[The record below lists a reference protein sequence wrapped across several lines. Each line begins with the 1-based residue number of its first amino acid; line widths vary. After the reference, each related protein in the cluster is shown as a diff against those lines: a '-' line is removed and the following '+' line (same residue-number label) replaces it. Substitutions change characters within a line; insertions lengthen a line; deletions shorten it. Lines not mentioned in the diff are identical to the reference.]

1 MEKLYNTIKILYN
14 FPNRERK
21 VKGMEEMN
29 EKEYEGML
37 FDQLTLI
44 ERIRKVAEKQP
55 SNEEVLKT
63 LDQEEKYIK
72 RKLQKPNVE

>member
-1 MEKLYNTIKILYN
+1 
-14 FPNRERK
+14 
-21 VKGMEEMN
+21 MEEMN

-44 ERIRKVAEKQP
+44 ERIRKVAEQQP